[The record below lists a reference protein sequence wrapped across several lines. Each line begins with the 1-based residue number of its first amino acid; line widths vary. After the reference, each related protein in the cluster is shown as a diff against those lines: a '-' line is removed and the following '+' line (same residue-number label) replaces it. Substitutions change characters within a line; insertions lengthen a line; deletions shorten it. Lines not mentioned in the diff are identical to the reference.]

1 MSTAR
6 IRIKELGTRAP
17 WGPMPI
23 DLRRSVVV
31 LACMFTVFAG
41 SFEIGHATRSTG
53 SLPPAY
59 GPQELSAGSVRA
71 GIPDGLIAT
80 PPIPPLAAAPAPK
93 TAGRSSSRTVVAAS
107 SATPVEPAS
116 SVLPNRSS
124 PAPAVSSPAPSVSPA
139 PVHSP
144 APAPAAAPVHA
155 SPPVVSQPHGGS
167 SGGGGGG
174 SFDSSG

>member
-6 IRIKELGTRAP
+6 IRIKEWGTRAP
-17 WGPMPI
+17 WGPMHI

-31 LACMFTVFAG
+31 LACMLTVFAG

-80 PPIPPLAAAPAPK
+80 SPIPPLAAAPAPK

-124 PAPAVSSPAPSVSPA
+124 PAPTVSSPAPSVSPA
-139 PVHSP
+139 PVRSP
-144 APAPAAAPVHA
+144 APAPVSA